1 MTIGRYN
8 MKIDE
13 KLLIAIIKISELYKK
28 ASSSMLRNYGL
39 TFAQHT
45 ALRVL
50 EASPTGQTRIT
61 DVSKTMLVSG
71 ANLTGVAKRLAK
83 IGLIIRKDHPNDE
96 RVTLLE
102 ITPKGK
108 QLLDNISSDRDKL
121 IKHCLQDYN
130 DEEIQVLLTQLK
142 KCLKRLKP
150 LASAEPEP
158 QNAQRD
164 DAMDVA
170 LMQSIAQ
177 ARAL

>member
-1 MTIGRYN
+1 
-8 MKIDE
+8 MKTDE

-28 ASSSMLRNYGL
+28 VSSTMLRNYGL

-50 EASPTGQTRIT
+50 EASPTGQSRIT
-61 DVSKTMLVSG
+61 NVSKTMLVSS

-83 IGLIIRKDHPNDE
+83 IGLIIKKDHPRDE

-108 QLLDNISSDRDKL
+108 QLLDNISSDRDRL
-121 IKHCLQDYN
+121 IKHCLQDYS
-130 DEEIQVLLTQLK
+130 DEEIQAMLTQLK
-142 KCLKRLKP
+142 KCLNRLKP
-150 LASAEPEP
+150 LASAEPPARIAE
-158 QNAQRD
+158 R

-177 ARAL
+177 ARAV